1 MYKTIEANANTG
13 EIQLLGNPSAPT
25 WKSLATI
32 GNPLAPIGKLP
43 TISKLT
49 IGAKGFSGRG

>member
-1 MYKTIEANANTG
+1 MGGQGGPLPTQANANTG
-13 EIQLLGNPSAPT
+13 EIQLPGNP
-25 WKSLATI
+25 LATI

-49 IGAKGFSGRG
+49 IGAK

>member
-1 MYKTIEANANTG
+1 MQKTS

-32 GNPLAPIGKLP
+32 GNHLAPIGKLL
-43 TISKLT
+43 TIGKLT
-49 IGAKGFSGRG
+49 IEAK